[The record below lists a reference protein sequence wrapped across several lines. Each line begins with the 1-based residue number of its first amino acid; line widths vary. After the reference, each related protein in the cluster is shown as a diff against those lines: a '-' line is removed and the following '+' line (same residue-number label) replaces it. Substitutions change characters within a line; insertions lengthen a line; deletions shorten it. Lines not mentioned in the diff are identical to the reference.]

1 MLGEQQAGRVMLRRK
16 CPICINPRGIVS
28 AMLPRM
34 TKCRPGKIVEIEDGR
49 DTHCEQHRENSLEP
63 FFCARAAQAS
73 DRSSRRSAAG
83 MGTNAEMRSAIAR
96 RNLSSMDNENA
107 SAPVKG

>member
-1 MLGEQQAGRVMLRRK
+1 MLRRK

-49 DTHCEQHRENSLEP
+49 DTHCEQHRENRLEP
-63 FFCARAAQAS
+63 FFCARAAQGKRPQFAS
-73 DRSSRRSAAG
+73 KCCWY
-83 MGTNAEMRSAIAR
+83 GTQCRDAERHCQAEPIV
-96 RNLSSMDNENA
+96 N
-107 SAPVKG
+107 G